1 MNEITSELLLVKHG
15 SPCLYCSRTMNVHST
30 RLKPT
35 REHIKPRCRFKKSR
49 ILIVCAECNGLK
61 GNRTFDEFV
70 AFLEL
75 KNAELERAIML
86 NKLRLKTLEDLT
98 EEIR

>member
-1 MNEITSELLLVKHG
+1 
-15 SPCLYCSRTMNVHST
+15 MNVHST

-35 REHIKPRCRFKKSR
+35 REHVKPRCRFKGSK

-61 GNRTFDEFV
+61 GNRTLDEFI

-86 NKLRLKTLEDLT
+86 NNLRLKTLEGLA
-98 EEIR
+98 EEIP